1 MISKK
6 TVKKILN
13 LLLES
18 GGDFADI
25 FIQSKISNN
34 LRLDDNKIENV
45 SSGYETGCGLRL
57 IFNDS
62 TYYAFID
69 SVDEERLAESARIV
83 RSAINNSQKINILNL
98 NKRKSGYGTR
108 ILKYPNLVNPEQKA
122 EYLIAADNAA
132 RDVSE
137 KIIQVT
143 SVINDVEE
151 YEFIANSEGYLCENK
166 SVKTFMAANVIA
178 MKSGEIRT
186 GYKSYALTRGMEI
199 FSKKKPDDVAKQAA
213 EIAVRMLD
221 AVNAPTGTMPVIIGP
236 GFGGVIFHE
245 ACGHSLEADAV
256 VKDASVFKN
265 KIGKKIASECVN
277 AVDDSTLKYHWG
289 SYKFDGEGYPAKR
302 NQLIKEG
309 VLLSYLTDYKSAK
322 KMSIP
327 LSGNARRQSYR
338 DIPYPRMSNTFIDA
352 GKDKPGDIIKSVDD
366 GIYAKEFAGGQ
377 VDPATGDFVFGI
389 SEGYIV
395 KKGKLCEPIKGATL
409 IGSGPEILKKIEMV
423 GNNLEFSPGFCGKNG
438 QSIANEVG
446 QPTILVSSITVGGTE
461 I

>member
-1 MISKK
+1 MINRR

-25 FIQSKISNN
+25 FIQSRISNG

-57 IFNDS
+57 IYNDS

-69 SVDEERLAESARIV
+69 SVDIDRLTESAKIV
-83 RSAINNSQKINILNL
+83 KSAINNFRKINLLNL
-98 NKRKSGYGTR
+98 EKRKSRYITR
-108 ILKYPNLVNPEQKA
+108 ILNYPNLVEPEKKA
-122 EYLIAADNAA
+122 ALLMSANKAA
-132 RDVSE
+132 RDASNE
-137 KIIQVT
+137 IIQVT
-143 SVINDVEE
+143 SIINDVQEHDI
-151 YEFIANSEGYLCENK
+151 IANSEGYYSDSK
-166 SVKTFMAANVIA
+166 AVKTFMAVNAIA
-178 MKSGEIRT
+178 MKAGEIRT
-186 GYKSYALTRGMEI
+186 GYKSHALTRGMEI
-199 FSKKKPDDVAKQAA
+199 FNIKKPEDLAREAA
-213 EIAVRMLD
+213 QIAVKMLE
-221 AVNAPTGTMPVIIGP
+221 AVNAPTGTMPVVIGP

-256 VKDASVFKN
+256 VKNASVFKD
-265 KIGKKIASECVN
+265 KIGKKIASDCVT
-277 AVDDSTLKYHWG
+277 AIDDATLKYHWG
-289 SYKFDGEGYPAKR
+289 SYKFDGEGFPSKR
-302 NQLIKEG
+302 NLLIQDG
-309 VLLSYLTDYKSAK
+309 VLLSYLNDYKSAK
-322 KMSIP
+322 KLNMP

-352 GKDKPGDIIKSVDD
+352 GKDNPQDIIKSVDN

-389 SEGYIV
+389 SEGYLL
-395 KKGKLCEPIKGATL
+395 KNGMLCEPIKGATL
-409 IGSGPEILKKIEMV
+409 IGSGPEILKKILMV
-423 GNNLEFSPGFCGKNG
+423 GRNLEFSPGFCGKNG

-446 QPTILVSSITVGGTE
+446 QPTILVSGITVGGTE